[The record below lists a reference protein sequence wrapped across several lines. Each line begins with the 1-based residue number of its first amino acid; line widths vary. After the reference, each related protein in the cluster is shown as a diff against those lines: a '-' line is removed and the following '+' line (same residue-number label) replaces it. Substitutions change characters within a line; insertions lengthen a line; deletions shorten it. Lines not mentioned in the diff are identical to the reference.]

1 MELCAFGC
9 GNPAIHIQKNGKHIC
24 NTWASKCP
32 EMKKKNGAGNKGRAC
47 TWKDK
52 LSESNKKTKSLQ
64 KIVPWNKGLTK
75 ETHPGMMA
83 VSESQKRLAE
93 VQIQKIIPSDD
104 PVYSDLRKY
113 RSRIVSRSKYTYR
126 KNKKILNPNDYVI
139 GTHGENV
146 YHLDHIYPVSEAFK
160 YNVPIELMSSIENLQ
175 LLPYTDNI
183 KKSNAINFV
192 PESIKIYLKEN
203 KCDTFY

>member
-9 GNPAIHIQKNGKHIC
+9 GNFATHTQKNGKHIC
-24 NTWASKCP
+24 SSWVSKCP
-32 EMKKKNGAGNKGRAC
+32 TMKKKNGEGNKGRTC

-52 LSESNKKTKSLQ
+52 LSESNKKTKALQ
-64 KIVPWNKGLTK
+64 KNTPWNKGLTK
-75 ETHPGMMA
+75 ETHLSMLA
-83 VSESQKRLAE
+83 VSNAQKRLAE
-93 VQIQKIIPSDD
+93 SQIQKVIQSDD

-113 RSRIVSRSKYTYR
+113 RSRIVTRSNYIYK
-126 KNKKILNPNDYVI
+126 KNKKLLNPNNYVI

-160 YNVPIELMSSIENLQ
+160 YNVPIELMSSTDNLQ
-175 LLPYTDNI
+175 LLRYNDNI
-183 KKSNAINFV
+183 KKSNLVIII

-203 KCDTFY
+203 K